1 MARLIYLVDDDDVVR
16 DSAALLLRA
25 NGFEVASFANAP
37 DFLASVEADRP
48 GCVML
53 DITMPEM
60 DGLAAQEQLNNR
72 GINFPVLIL
81 TGEGD
86 IGRAVR
92 AMKNGAIEFLEKPY
106 DEAELLNAL
115 SAGFALLDQRVSD
128 AVKTDEARQKVDSLS
143 NRERQV
149 MQGLL
154 DGLPNKLIAYHLNL
168 STRTVESFR
177 ASLMEKLGVRTAS
190 AAVKIALAAGL
201 VGLAEATVSATP
213 DGVDG

>member
-1 MARLIYLVDDDDVVR
+1 MARLVYLVDDDDVVR

-25 NGFEVASFANAP
+25 NGFDVASFSSAP
-37 DFLASVEADRP
+37 DFLNNVQHDQP

-53 DITMPEM
+53 DISMPEM
-60 DGLAAQEQLNNR
+60 DGLAAQEQLNLR
-72 GINFPVLIL
+72 GIHFPVLIL

-86 IGRAVR
+86 ISRAVR
-92 AMKNGAIEFLEKPY
+92 AMKNGAVEFLEKPY
-106 DEAELLNAL
+106 DEAQLLNAL

-128 AVKTDEARQKVDSLS
+128 AGKAEDARQKIARLS

-190 AAVKIALAAGL
+190 AAVRLALLAGL
-201 VGLAEATVSATP
+201 PGLSEVPATP
-213 DGVDG
+213 APDTAQA